1 MTIASEIQRIKDNI
15 AASYAECSVKGATLP
30 AVENSASLPDTIAS
44 ISGGGGGGATVT
56 AVNKTGAAISQ
67 GDKVWINS
75 NVQTAGGNYKLDNYS
90 GGSSR
95 CPVISRTG
103 NFGWNYSYLLSIGA
117 ESATTVG
124 SFTSQS
130 LRIRYLADNSMFLDN
145 NRVDDT
151 AQYAMGGYMPL
162 GNDLCYIQSYNQVT
176 QISSYNFYKINMA
189 NGEALQTWNIE
200 AVDADYRLALVGD
213 KIYDVKNSSYYELG
227 ESPTATE
234 SAYTWVNKESDLY
247 PAGVT
252 ADGKYIIC
260 STNNCFSNDIPG
272 GYLRLVEV
280 VDSTHLKCLQQTEM
294 PADLQQFYNANCH
307 IVFNPYTGILTLAV
321 HKSTAYAVM
330 KYAGGV
336 WSKLPFDLSGF
347 LGTEFW
353 LKGSITVSDDLSR
366 ACVNYSKNVA
376 SAESTYWA
384 QIVNMSN
391 TSGYAAV
398 PYKAYNVTADTI
410 TGYAKAAASA
420 GNSFEANVASVS

>member
-1 MTIASEIQRIKDNI
+1 MQGKT
-15 AASYAECSVKGATLP
+15 
-30 AVENSASLPDTIAS
+30 NSNLKST
-44 ISGGGGGGATVT
+44 GGGATVT

-75 NVQTAGGNYKLDNYS
+75 NVQTAGGNYKLDNY
-90 GGSSR
+90 GGGYSR

-103 NFGWNYSYLLSIGA
+103 NFGWNYSSLLSIGA
-117 ESATTVG
+117 ESATSVG
-124 SFTSQS
+124 SFNASSQC
-130 LRIRYLADNSMFLDN
+130 IRYLSANSMFIDN

-151 AQYAMGGYMPL
+151 AQYAMGSYRFPV
-162 GNDLCYIQSYNQVT
+162 GNDLCYGYDQGTN
-176 QISSYNFYKINMA
+176 NAHFYKINMA
-189 NGEALQTWNIE
+189 NGEVLQTWNMATAPSFIM
-200 AVDADYRLALVGD
+200 DNCMALVGD
-213 KIYDVKNSSYYELG
+213 KIYDVNGSKYYELG
-227 ESPTATE
+227 ESPSVTE
-234 SAYTWVNKESDLY
+234 STYTWANKNSSLY

-260 STNNCFSNDIPG
+260 STNKYFSNDSG
-272 GYLRLVEV
+272 VGSLRLVEV
-280 VDSTHLKCLQQTEM
+280 VDSSHLKCLQQTEM
-294 PADLQQFYNANCH
+294 PADLQQFYNANCR
-307 IVFNPYTGILTLAV
+307 IVFNPYTGILTIAV
-321 HKSTAYAVM
+321 YKSTVYAVM

-366 ACVNYSKNVA
+366 ACVNYSKNVT
-376 SAESTYWA
+376 SADSTYWA

-410 TGYAKAAASA
+410 TGYAKAAVSA
-420 GNSFEANVASVS
+420 GESFEANVASAE